1 VVPGKPGTKDGLGSG
16 LTETTMLTFFTTPK
30 PFRGHIDIIQRNAI
44 HSWRLIHP
52 DAEVILFG
60 NEEGAAEAARELGAR
75 HEPEVD
81 RNSLGT
87 PLLSSLFDRADRLAR
102 HDRLCFLNADI
113 LLTDDFLAAS
123 TRLAQMHERSLMVG
137 RRCDVDITEPLDFSK
152 PDWGQ
157 SLRSMARERGR
168 LRPPQ
173 WIDYFVFPRDL
184 LSQQVPPF
192 AVGRPGYDN
201 WLLWKVRS
209 MRVSVVD
216 VTQVVLAIH
225 QNHDYSIHPGGQKG
239 LWQDV
244 EAKQNSALLGKGHFA
259 TIDNATHRLTRNGLR
274 TNYYHWVAKAKRKVL
289 GARNAAWFGLLGLT
303 RPLRRRLGLR
313 QRHNPDA
320 PR

>member
-1 VVPGKPGTKDGLGSG
+1 
-16 LTETTMLTFFTTPK
+16 MITFFSTPK
-30 PFRGHIDIIQRNAI
+30 PFRGHIGIIQRNAI
-44 HSWRLIHP
+44 NSWKLAHP

-113 LLTDDFLAAS
+113 LLTGDFLAAS
-123 TRLAQMHERSLMVG
+123 TRLAQIHERSLMVG
-137 RRCDVDITEPLDFSK
+137 RRSDVEITEPLDFSK
-152 PDWGQ
+152 PDWGER
-157 SLRSMARERGR
+157 LRSMARERGK

-173 WIDYFVFPRDL
+173 WIDYFVFPRGL
-184 LSQQVPPF
+184 LRQQVPPF

-209 MRVSVVD
+209 MGVPVVD
-216 VTQVVLAIH
+216 VTPVVQVIH
-225 QNHDYSIHPGGQKG
+225 QNHDYSHHPGGQKG

-244 EAKQNSALLGKGHFA
+244 EAQQNYALLGKGHFA
-259 TIDNATHRLTRNGLR
+259 TIDNATHRLTPNGLR
-274 TNYYHWVAKAKRKVL
+274 PNYYHWVAQAKRKAL
-289 GARNAAWFGLLGLT
+289 GASNAAWFGLLGLT

-313 QRHNPDA
+313 QRHSPET

>member
-1 VVPGKPGTKDGLGSG
+1 
-16 LTETTMLTFFTTPK
+16 MITFFSTPK
-30 PFRGHIDIIQRNAI
+30 PFRGHIGIIQRNAI
-44 HSWRLIHP
+44 RSWKLAHP

-60 NEEGAAEAARELGAR
+60 NEEGAAESACEIGAR

-113 LLTDDFLAAS
+113 LLTDDFFGAS
-123 TRLAQMHERSLMVG
+123 ARLAQMHNRSLMVG
-137 RRCDVDITEPLDFSK
+137 RRCDVEITDSWDFSG
-152 PDWGQ
+152 PDWGER
-157 SLRSMARERGR
+157 LRSMARERGR
-168 LRPPQ
+168 MRPPQ
-173 WIDYFVFPRDL
+173 WIDYFVFPRGL

-209 MRVSVVD
+209 MRVPVVD
-216 VTQVVLAIH
+216 ATQVVLAIH
-225 QNHDYSIHPGGQKG
+225 QNHDYSHHPGGQSG

-244 EAKQNSALLGKGHFA
+244 EAQQNYALLGKGHFA
-259 TIDNATHRLTRNGLR
+259 TIDNATHRLTPKGLR
-274 TNYYHWVAKAKRKVL
+274 PNYYHWVAQAKRKAS
-289 GARNAAWFGLLGLT
+289 GAGYAAWFGLLGLS
-303 RPLRRRLGLR
+303 RPVRRWLGLR
-313 QRHNPDA
+313 QRHSPEA

>member
-1 VVPGKPGTKDGLGSG
+1 MITL
-16 LTETTMLTFFTTPK
+16 FATPK

-44 HSWRLIHP
+44 HSWKLLHP

-60 NEEGAAEAARELGAR
+60 DEEGAAEVARELGAR

-87 PLLSSLFDRADRLAR
+87 PLLSSLFDRAARLAR

-113 LLTDDFLAAS
+113 LLTEDFLAAS
-123 TRLAQMHERSLMVG
+123 TRLAQIHERSLMVG
-137 RRCDVDITEPLDFSK
+137 RRCDVDITQPWDFSK
-152 PDWGQ
+152 PDWRQ
-157 SLRSMARERGR
+157 RLHSMARERGR

-184 LSQQVPPF
+184 LYQKVPPF
-192 AVGRPGYDN
+192 VIGRTSYDN

-209 MRVSVVD
+209 MGVPVVD
-216 VTQVVLAIH
+216 ATQVVLAIH
-225 QNHDYSIHPGGQKG
+225 QNHDYSFHPGGQSG

-244 EAKQNSALLGKGHFA
+244 EAQQNRALLGKGHFA
-259 TIDNATHRLTRNGLR
+259 TIENATHRLTPNGLR
-274 TNYYHWVAKAKRKVL
+274 PNYYHWVALSKRKTKS
-289 GARNAAWFGLLGLT
+289 AAYAVWFGLLELT
-303 RPLRRRLGLR
+303 RPLRRLLGLR
-313 QRHNPDA
+313 QRHSPEA

>member
-1 VVPGKPGTKDGLGSG
+1 
-16 LTETTMLTFFTTPK
+16 MITFFSTPK
-30 PFRGHIDIIQRNAI
+30 PFRGHIGIIQRNAI
-44 HSWRLIHP
+44 HSWKLVHP

-60 NEEGAAEAARELGAR
+60 NEEGAAETARELGAR

-87 PLLSSLFDRADRLAR
+87 PLLSSLFDRADLLAR

-113 LLTDDFLAAS
+113 LLTGDFLAAS

-137 RRCDVDITEPLDFSK
+137 RRCDVDITEPWDFSK
-152 PDWGQ
+152 PDWGER
-157 SLRSMARERGR
+157 LRSMARERGR

-173 WIDYFVFPRDL
+173 WIDYFVFPRGL
-184 LSQQVPPF
+184 LYQQVPPF
-192 AVGRPGYDN
+192 AIGRPGYDN

-209 MRVSVVD
+209 MGVPVVD

-225 QNHDYSIHPGGQKG
+225 QNHDYSHHPGGQSG

-244 EAKQNSALLGKGHFA
+244 EAHQNYALLGKGHFA
-259 TIDNATHRLTRNGLR
+259 TIDNATHRLTSNGLR
-274 TNYYHWVAKAKRKVL
+274 PNYYHWVAQARRKATGV
-289 GARNAAWFGLLGLT
+289 RNAAWFGLLDLT
-303 RPLRRRLGLR
+303 RPLRRLLGLR
-313 QRHNPDA
+313 QRHSPEA